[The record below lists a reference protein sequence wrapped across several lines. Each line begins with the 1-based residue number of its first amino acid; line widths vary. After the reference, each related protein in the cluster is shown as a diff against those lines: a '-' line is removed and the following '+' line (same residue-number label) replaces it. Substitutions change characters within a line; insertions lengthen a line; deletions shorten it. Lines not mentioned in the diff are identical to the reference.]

1 MKHIASFIY
10 LLFLMSA
17 CDISKNKAL
26 PENPFTVIFENNNN
40 GNDYFPLDIKQ
51 TPDKGYLIL
60 AEVQNTTSDFPL
72 VYLIKTDE
80 KGKVLWEKQ
89 SENLVSP
96 ASQLIE
102 NGTDYAFICMN
113 NNSFTTQL
121 TKADENL
128 TLISEISGIVYPLA
142 AQKVSAGIA
151 LLSYDFADGNQTKF
165 TVLNLSGNVISTKKY
180 DFSEDVKERIIV
192 NYLQRRGKRL
202 PFFVGENGSGNYYFN
217 GITDDF
223 SLSLNFVSQTGKIT
237 GVRYESG
244 LSGVLPLANGK
255 FAIALFDVAGNTRF
269 LSQETIEQTQ
279 VKSVKDLTGTT
290 FQEIQNFSPIIFKKA
305 VLNSKNIFL
314 LAATTKNGQ
323 ASVSCYDENS
333 GNFIGSTYFG
343 SGTKTEIG
351 NLTQTADGGLA
362 VLVKNYVAGR
372 FGRIMLY
379 KITKD
384 QADQLGG
391 KIIE

>member
-40 GNDYFPLDIKQ
+40 GNDYYPLDIKQ
-51 TPDKGYLIL
+51 TADKGFLIL
-60 AEVQNTTSDFPL
+60 AEMQNTSSNFPL
-72 VYLIKTDE
+72 VYIIKTDE

-102 NGTDYAFICMN
+102 NGSDFAFICMN

-128 TLISEISGIVYPLA
+128 SLISEISGIVYPLA

-151 LLSYDFADGNQTKF
+151 LLSYDFADGSQTKF
-165 TVLNLSGNVISTKKY
+165 TVLNLAGNILSTKKY

-223 SLSLNFVSQTGKIT
+223 SLSLNFISQTGKIT

-255 FAIALFDVAGNTRF
+255 FAISLFDVAGNTRF
-269 LSQETIEQTQ
+269 LSQEAIEQSQ

-290 FQEIQNFSPIIFKKA
+290 LQEIQNFSPIIFKKA
-305 VLNSKNIFL
+305 ALNAKNVYL
-314 LAATTKNGQ
+314 VATTTKNGQ
-323 ASVSCYDENS
+323 TSISCYDENS

-343 SGTKTEIG
+343 AGTKTEIG
-351 NLTQTADGGLA
+351 SLIQTADGGLA
-362 VLVKNYVAGR
+362 ILVKNYVAGR

-379 KITKD
+379 KTTKD

-391 KIIE
+391 KVLE